1 MNTKKSFNAAVVQT
15 IAELG
20 NLDHNISLLQ
30 KYTKEAVHQGA
41 DLVVFPE
48 CMNTG
53 YLFDSSA
60 HCAALAES
68 LSGRYVK
75 AMAELCQKYEIF
87 IASGFT
93 EKDDATG
100 KVYNSALLLNK
111 SGEIVLHYQKQFL
124 ATHDYNWFEVGVK
137 GSPVVDTELGRIGLL
152 ICFDGRIPEIVRC
165 LTLSGADIILDMAN
179 FFAMDQ
185 ADMWVPARAFEN
197 EVWIIAA
204 TKSGIERSIYYPGG
218 SMIVAPTGQIA
229 AQIPVDLHGVVTSEI
244 TLKDLSGEKFSRRRP
259 EIYQRLITPFEDTP
273 VASYLEQP
281 LVPEEETVK
290 LAAVQAHKT
299 DEEDSLTHAF
309 EMIDHAAK
317 LGIKLIALPL
327 YFGLSTWSPSLEEAF
342 VESENTEEHIANVGR
357 IARKYSCTVILP
369 VIERFGDVIS
379 SSAVLIGKNGEV
391 EGRYRQTH
399 LDECSSA
406 WAKPGDEF
414 PVFETEFGRI
424 GILLGSDGLF
434 PEPARILALN
444 GADIVVWCSAWKQP
458 FERELLTVTK
468 AEDNRVYVV
477 CANRTDCPYPGGSFV
492 IPPNGFTNWNVNVS
506 APRVVRHGAVV
517 PTYANLALARQKRMI
532 PKVDMLRN
540 RIVETYQPLVSITE

>member
-1 MNTKKSFNAAVVQT
+1 MNTRRTFKAAVVQT
-15 IAELG
+15 IAEIG
-20 NLDHNISLLQ
+20 NLDHNIALLQ
-30 KYTKEAVHQGA
+30 KYTKEAIRQGA
-41 DLVVFPE
+41 ELVVFPE

-53 YLFDSSA
+53 YLFDSAS

-68 LSGRYVK
+68 LSGRYVS
-75 AMAELCQKYEIF
+75 AMAELCQKHDIF

-93 EKDDATG
+93 EKDEATG
-100 KVYNSALLLNK
+100 KIYNSAVLLDK
-111 SGEIVLHYQKQFL
+111 SGEIILHYQKQFL

-165 LTLSGADIILDMAN
+165 LALKGADIVLDMAN

-197 EVWIIAA
+197 EVWIVAS
-204 TKSGIERSIYYPGG
+204 TKAGVERSIYYPGG
-218 SMIVAPTGQIA
+218 SMIVAPTGQIS
-229 AQIPVDLHGVVTSEI
+229 AQIPTDRHGVVTSQV
-244 TLKDLSGEKFSRRRP
+244 TLKDAQSGKLSGRRP
-259 EIYQRLITPFEDTP
+259 EIYQRLITPFKETP

-281 LVPEEETVK
+281 LVPEDETVK

-299 DEEDSLTHAF
+299 DEDGSLAHAY

-327 YFGLSTWSPSLEEAF
+327 YFGLSTWSPSLAEAIE
-342 VESENTEEHIANVGR
+342 ESENTEQHISHVGK
-357 IARKYSCTVILP
+357 IAKKYSCAVVLP
-369 VIERFGDVIS
+369 VIEKFGNVLS
-379 SSAVLIGKNGEV
+379 SSAVLIGKDGEV

-399 LDECSSA
+399 LDECSNS
-406 WAKPGDEF
+406 WAKSGDEF

-434 PEPARILALN
+434 PEAARILALN
-444 GADIVVWCSAWKQP
+444 GADIIVWCSAWNQP
-458 FERELLTVTK
+458 FERDLLTVTK

-477 CANRTDCPYPGGSFV
+477 CSNRTDCPYPGGSFV
-492 IPPNGFTNWNVNVS
+492 IPPNGFTHWNVNMS
-506 APRVVRHGAVV
+506 APRVVRHGAVM
-517 PTYANLALARQKRMI
+517 PTYANLALSRQKRMI

-540 RIVETYQPLVSITE
+540 RIVETYQSLVSI